1 MRQECFRPSTRRP
14 FTRTWIFFAVA
25 AFVLLTLRL
34 ASAARAQQGN
44 DSSTKIS
51 DLAMRNMG
59 RVAASPAEIKSLL
72 LSLGGMM
79 VELKRLVAKDASDH
93 GQMVIDSD
101 LTDDAIFDR
110 LETDIQ
116 FRSLA
121 TALVQRYGYL
131 LPKVNPDSDSAK
143 EHAAHPGTDEMA
155 GATSRTGTGA
165 GA

>member
-1 MRQECFRPSTRRP
+1 M
-14 FTRTWIFFAVA
+14 RTWILFAVA
-25 AFVLLTLRL
+25 AFLLLIPRL
-34 ASAARAQQGN
+34 ASAARAQQSSDN
-44 DSSTKIS
+44 STKMS
-51 DLAMRNMG
+51 ELAMRNMD

-116 FRSLA
+116 FRSPA
-121 TALVQRYGYL
+121 
-131 LPKVNPDSDSAK
+131 
-143 EHAAHPGTDEMA
+143 EDE
-155 GATSRTGTGA
+155 S
-165 GA
+165 